1 MGWDPITSPAPLATK
16 KVTGRLCMLE
26 QPTNIWQIHPDS
38 CEIFPLLTSDWLTV
52 FWIRFSIFFPL
63 SDCPISLVQPGCI
76 GSALRHEEQL
86 SYCQQASQNLLPL
99 SKWTE
104 ILSKSYVEQRDL
116 GWKLDECFILFAH
129 ISLAP
134 LWNSAIFFIVSL
146 HNDQHLLVL
155 IALVNTWH
163 RLILSCVL
171 AHCETWKSNK
181 FQLLWGFHT
190 RGSQSTLSESF
201 MQWADG
207 DAIHLLLAQS
217 RFPPA
222 T

>member
-1 MGWDPITSPAPLATK
+1 MHAGTAYKYMADSPWLLWNTPLANF
-16 KVTGRLCMLE
+16 RLVDCVLD
-26 QPTNIWQIHPDS
+26 TLLNFFS
-38 CEIFPLLTSDWLTV
+38 PLRL
-52 FWIRFSIFFPL
+52 PH
-63 SDCPISLVQPGCI
+63 ISGTAWMYI